1 MAEESG
7 TTTLLAQEDGGSQG
21 VLTDFLAR
29 SVANMNTQQRLST
42 MERIRAGSSVELNL
56 VKTEPNRFGQIV
68 EAYKEAEGTA
78 FALFKINPSETVGL
92 IVISGDLL
100 HGLLDLYLGD
110 NSSSTPYSPRALTQ
124 VDLKVVRWTCEKLLG
139 GLKETLPP
147 DSAVEFV
154 VESVVGLED
163 FGMPL
168 PTGAAMVAGEI
179 SLGVPGKEF
188 GSLRVVL
195 PAGVGSVFWAARQ
208 DDEQQKET
216 QGNEQDMVIPVQNLQ
231 RVYPVPV
238 TLIAELHRFKVP
250 IAQLRDLSVGSEL
263 LLGELDQIGVRVG
276 QRLLLSAEAGE
287 RDGYR
292 CVRINNRIDGEQ
304 TDV

>member
-7 TTTLLAQEDGGSQG
+7 TATLLTQEDGGSQG
-21 VLTDFLAR
+21 VLANFLMR

-42 MERIRAGSSVELNL
+42 MERIRAGSRVDLNL
-56 VKTEPNRFGQIV
+56 VKTEPDRFGQIV
-68 EAYKEAEGTA
+68 EAYKESEGTA
-78 FALFKINPSETVGL
+78 FALFKINPSELAGL
-92 IVISGDLL
+92 IIIPGALL

-110 NSSSTPYSPRALTQ
+110 NSSSTPDSPRALTQ

-147 DSAVEFV
+147 ESAVQFV

-168 PTGAAMVAGEI
+168 PAGAAMLASEI

-188 GSLRVVL
+188 GSLHVIF
-195 PAGVGSVFWAARQ
+195 PAGVGSVFWASRQ
-208 DDEQQKET
+208 DDDQQKET
-216 QGNEQDMVIPVQNLQ
+216 QGDEQDLAIPVQNLQ

-263 LLGELDQIGVRVG
+263 DLGDLDQIGVRVG

-292 CVRINNRIDGEQ
+292 CVRINDRINGDK